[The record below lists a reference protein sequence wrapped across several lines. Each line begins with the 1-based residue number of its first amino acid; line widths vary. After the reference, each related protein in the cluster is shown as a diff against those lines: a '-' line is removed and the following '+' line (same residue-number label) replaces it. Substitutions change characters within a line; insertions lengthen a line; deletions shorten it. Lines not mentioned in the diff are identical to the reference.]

1 MAITINT
8 RDRYLIKG
16 KIVDIPGDGTLV
28 IFVTDP
34 FSSKIEFTCFP
45 MQYNYIHS
53 SRLSK
58 YNWLGLGRGSHP
70 QAWEASAYYNTEQK
84 SFYKKESD
92 SESNGESE
100 WKVADFE
107 DIYRD
112 NSRLLTNDLHSYQKE
127 HKFFVDRYIPILQK
141 EQPCK
146 FSAYALQEINEGNW
160 QSVNSSQVERYPN
173 DRDYLWIYNPDTFRG
188 KKWDTESIDD
198 LVKEVRP
205 SKGCVKQ
212 LLKSYEDDD
221 RKAKKEQRNKVWE
234 TIKSTPKRFE
244 DFLGK
249 YKQSTI
255 GLGGVIVGA
264 ILAIVAL
271 LTYFKQYM
279 P

>member
-1 MAITINT
+1 MVITINT
-8 RDRYLIKG
+8 RDRYLIQG

-28 IFVTDP
+28 IFVTHP
-34 FSSKIEFTCFP
+34 FSSKIKFTCFP
-45 MQYNYIHS
+45 IQYNYIHS

-58 YNWLGLGRGSHP
+58 YNWLGLDSGSHP
-70 QAWEASAYYNTEQK
+70 QVWEASAYYNTEQK

-92 SESNGESE
+92 SESE
-100 WKVADFE
+100 WKAADFE

-141 EQPCK
+141 EQPCE

-173 DRDYLWIYNPDTFRG
+173 DRDYLWIYDPDTFRAE
-188 KKWDTESIDD
+188 KWDTESIDD
-198 LVKEVRP
+198 LAKEVRP
-205 SKGCVKQ
+205 SKECVKQ

-221 RKAKKEQRNKVWE
+221 RKAKKEQRNRVWQ

-244 DFLGK
+244 DFLRN

-264 ILAIVAL
+264 VLAIVAL

-279 P
+279 S

>member
-8 RDRYLIKG
+8 HDRYLIKG
-16 KIVDIPGDGTLV
+16 KIVDIANNGALV
-28 IFVTDP
+28 IFVTYP

-45 MQYNYIHS
+45 MEYNYIHS

-58 YNWLGLGRGSHP
+58 YNWLGLNSGSHP
-70 QAWEASAYYNTEQK
+70 QVWEASAYYNTEQK
-84 SFYKKESD
+84 NFYKKESA
-92 SESNGESE
+92 GESE
-100 WKVADFE
+100 WKATDFE
-107 DIYRD
+107 DIYYD

-141 EQPCK
+141 EQACA
-146 FSAYALQEINEGNW
+146 FYAYALQKTNEGNR
-160 QSVNSSQVERYPN
+160 QSVNSSQVERYPD
-173 DRDYLWIYNPDTFRG
+173 DRDYLWIYDPDTFYLE
-188 KKWDTESIDD
+188 KWGTESIDD

-205 SKGCVKQ
+205 SKECVKQ

-221 RKAKKEQRNKVWE
+221 RKAKKEKWNKVSE

-244 DFLGK
+244 DFLRK

-279 P
+279 S

>member
-8 RDRYLIKG
+8 HDKYFIKG
-16 KIVDIPGDGTLV
+16 KIVDIANNGTLV
-28 IFVTDP
+28 ICVTHP
-34 FSSKIEFTCFP
+34 FSSKIKFTCFS
-45 MQYNYIHS
+45 MEYNYIHS

-58 YNWLGLGRGSHP
+58 YNWLGLNSGSHP
-70 QAWEASAYYNTEQK
+70 ETWGPSAYYNTEQK

-92 SESNGESE
+92 GESE
-100 WKVADFE
+100 WKAADFE

-112 NSRLLTNDLHSYQKE
+112 NSHLLTNDLHSYQKE
-127 HKFFVDRYIPILQK
+127 HKFFVDRYIPVLQK
-141 EQPCK
+141 EQSCA
-146 FSAYALQEINEGNW
+146 FYAYALQKTNEGNQ
-160 QSVNSSQVERYPN
+160 QSVNSSQVERYPD
-173 DRDYLWIYNPDTFRG
+173 DRDYLWIYDPDTFYVE
-188 KKWDTESIDD
+188 KWDTESIDN

-205 SKGCVKQ
+205 SKECVKQ
-212 LLKSYEDDD
+212 LLKSYGDDD
-221 RKAKKEQRNKVWE
+221 RKARKEKWNRVWE

-279 P
+279 S

>member
-16 KIVDIPGDGTLV
+16 KIVDMPGDGTLV
-28 IFVTDP
+28 IFVTHP
-34 FSSKIEFTCFP
+34 FSSKIKFTCFP
-45 MQYNYIHS
+45 IQYNYIHS

-58 YNWLGLGRGSHP
+58 YNWLGLNRGSHP
-70 QAWEASAYYNTEQK
+70 QVWEASAYYNTEQK
-84 SFYKKESD
+84 SFYKKESGG
-92 SESNGESE
+92 ESDGESE
-100 WKVADFE
+100 WKAADFE
-107 DIYRD
+107 DIYHD

-141 EQPCK
+141 EQPCE
-146 FSAYALQEINEGNW
+146 FSAYALQEINEGNR

-173 DRDYLWIYNPDTFRG
+173 DRDYLWIYDPDTFCAE
-188 KKWDTESIDD
+188 KWDTESIDD

-205 SKGCVKQ
+205 SKECVKQ

-221 RKAKKEQRNKVWE
+221 RKAKKEQRNRVWE

-244 DFLGK
+244 DFLRK

-279 P
+279 S